1 MNGVTFDQFVV
12 FVSVADLARAH
23 DFYTD
28 AVGLEMVLDQ
38 GQCRI
43 YRVAAEA
50 YLGLCDNP
58 ETAGATGGAIITL
71 VTDRVDVVYDR
82 LLASGVVVDHPP
94 AYNPRFDIYHAF
106 VRDPDGN
113 RIEIQQFRDPRWP
126 RPRE

>member
-1 MNGVTFDQFVV
+1 MSRPAFDQFVV
-12 FVSVADLARAH
+12 FVSVSDLTIAH
-23 DFYTD
+23 EFYTD
-28 AVGLEMVLDQ
+28 VLGLEMVLDQ

-71 VTDRVDVVYDR
+71 VTDRVDEVYDG
-82 LLASGVVVDHPP
+82 LLASGVVVDHAP

-113 RIEIQQFRDPRWP
+113 RIEIQQFRDLRWP
-126 RPRE
+126 RPGE